1 MTACAEARDQYDRA
15 PCGSPQDSAVLSLAA
30 KPSVRF
36 PLLGATHIAIVGG
49 VLLFAGAL
57 TALQRTVLRGSAAL
71 RLGLGTLLLL
81 ETLSWYGYLLRI
93 HQVTFPAHLPLE
105 LCDVTLLLVLV
116 ELFTLNAALFDI
128 CYYLGLA
135 GSSMALL
142 TPNLWEPF
150 PSLSTGQ
157 FFFAHGL
164 VVAAVLYLVWS
175 GLAQP
180 RPGSVG
186 RAMLALNVWAM
197 VAGCFDWLFKT
208 NYMYLRHKPEQSSL
222 LNVLGPWP
230 WYIAGG
236 EAVALAIF
244 LLLYL
249 PFRHV
254 PASAPASD

>member
-1 MTACAEARDQYDRA
+1 MALSPA
-15 PCGSPQDSAVLSLAA
+15 P

-36 PLLGATHIAIVGG
+36 PLLGPAHLAIVGG
-49 VLLFAGAL
+49 VVLFAGAL
-57 TALQRTVLRGSAAL
+57 AALQRTALRGSAAL
-71 RLGLGTLLLL
+71 RLGLGSVLLL

-93 HQVTFPAHLPLE
+93 HQVTFPGHLPLE
-105 LCDVTLLLVLV
+105 LCDVTLFLVLV

-175 GLAQP
+175 GLARP

-186 RAMLALNVWAM
+186 RAMLALNLWAV
-197 VAGCFDWLFKT
+197 VAGSFDWLFKT
-208 NYMYLRHKPEQSSL
+208 NYMYLRQKPEQSSL
-222 LNVLGPWP
+222 LNMLGPWP

-236 EAVALAIF
+236 EAVALALF

-249 PFRHV
+249 PFRQP
-254 PASAPASD
+254 PASPAGNE